1 MERIPRFEFAMTT
14 LEITLPD
21 SLAKEAKAAG
31 LLAPE
36 AIERM
41 VREAIRQ
48 RAMQELKQAMDR
60 MAAVEGP
67 VLTPQEIQEEIRAAR
82 AERRAREARAA
93 GP

>member
-1 MERIPRFEFAMTT
+1 MTT
-14 LEITLPD
+14 LEINLPD

-41 VREAIRQ
+41 VREAIRR
-48 RAMQELKQAMDR
+48 RAMEELKQAMDR
-60 MAAVEGP
+60 MAAVDGP
-67 VLTPQEIQEEIRAAR
+67 VMTPQEIQEEIRAAR

-93 GP
+93 GA

>member
-1 MERIPRFEFAMTT
+1 MTT